1 MLRVSLFTAF
11 LMTWVAATAA
21 MPDQAIVLAVEQAR
35 LLGIAT
41 TPAVAA
47 THLGHDNLI
56 GKVQLPL
63 AGSAAVATPYAGRVL
78 SVAVDEGDRV
88 SAGQGLAVLVSRDYA
103 EQRARLLRGVVDLE
117 LLRKQ
122 AIRDQ
127 ALHDAGIIPAT
138 RIEASRAALES
149 AEGDLVALRA
159 TVGTLPPAGGADS
172 FALKAPIAG
181 RIVARH
187 ITPGAALDEL
197 ALAFV
202 IAADNGWQLNVAV
215 PLKLAQAIDSGAS
228 LRLGAIEVPIAGRSF
243 SIDSATQSI
252 QVRAQLPA
260 DSGLAPGQRVTVR
273 LLLPAPAGALG
284 VPRAALTRVAEQAY
298 LFVQRSTGFVWL
310 PVAVL
315 GESGEQSVVSG
326 ELAVGEAVVSS
337 GVSALKALLED

>member
-1 MLRVSLFTAF
+1 MQRVGLFTAL
-11 LMTWVAATAA
+11 LMTWVVATAA
-21 MPDQAIVLAVEQAR
+21 EPERIIELPDQQAR

-41 TPAVAA
+41 AAAVAV

-56 GKVQLPL
+56 GEVQLPL

-88 SAGQGLAVLVSRDYA
+88 SAGQGLAVLASRDYA
-103 EQRARLLRGVVDLE
+103 EQRARLQRGAVDLE

-122 AIRDQ
+122 ATRDQ
-127 ALHDAGIIPAT
+127 ALHDAGIIPDT
-138 RIEASRAALES
+138 RLETSRAALAS
-149 AEGDLVALRA
+149 AVADMAALRA
-159 TVGTLPPAGGADS
+159 TVGTLLPASGADS
-172 FALKAPIAG
+172 FTLKAPIAG

-187 ITPGAALDEL
+187 VTPGAALDEL

-202 IAADNGWQLNVAV
+202 IASDNGWRLNVAV
-215 PLKLAQAIDSGAS
+215 PFKLAQDLDSGAS
-228 LRLGAIEVPIAGRSF
+228 LRVGAIEVPIAGRSF

-260 DSGLAPGQRVTVR
+260 DSGLAPGQRVTVS
-273 LLLPAPAGALG
+273 LLLPAPAGAVG

-298 LFVQRSTGFVWL
+298 LFVQRSSGYAWL

-326 ELAVGEAVVSS
+326 ELAVGEAVVSR
-337 GVSALKALLED
+337 GVSALKALLAD